1 MNETD
6 NLWNQLFQEEPVNDA
21 SLQSMKKEVMTQV
34 LANPIDFYS
43 KLLMAQRRKWG
54 TVLLV
59 VLLIA
64 GLSAFGLIWFKG
76 EWLLS
81 FIPQAQGWLFEQEK
95 LLSQLII
102 GLEYLW
108 QLYVWPFLGISI
120 AWVLFDGIRHKM
132 LVRD

>member
-21 SLQSMKKEVMTQV
+21 SLQSMKKGVMTQV

-81 FIPQAQGWLFEQEK
+81 FIPQAREWLFEQEK

-102 GLEYLW
+102 GLEFLW
-108 QLYVWPFLGISI
+108 QLYVWPFLGIAI

>member
-1 MNETD
+1 
-6 NLWNQLFQEEPVNDA
+6 
-21 SLQSMKKEVMTQV
+21 MKKGVMTQV

-54 TVLLV
+54 TVLLA

-81 FIPQAQGWLFEQEK
+81 LIPQAQGWLLEQKK
-95 LLSQLII
+95 LLIQLFI

-108 QLYVWPFLGISI
+108 QLYVWPFLGIAI

-132 LVRD
+132 LVRE